1 MIGRTLKYTL
11 IAVAAGIIGYT
22 GWTAYGE
29 VTQTTSANMSESVQ
43 LAQTQAQNMN
53 QALAKV
59 STVGTIRSQSD
70 SQPAS
75 LQSNAAQEVAPKSFK
90 DVDRNRTQ
98 LTGAEQRQPIE
109 PADISEITD
118 LDVLL
123 AEWRPRYDAAK
134 IAYVKFDASI
144 GNAKSR
150 AAEYFAEQQAIT
162 MQIRSPEN
170 QARARQ
176 EDEYEMSLY
185 QQWEEQAD
193 SALRMAAEI
202 GIQLDDMDAN
212 LKKMELR
219 ADFVFDT
226 SAFHEVPEDI
236 SNLNRQLIDFHA
248 ASENIKAVT
257 GSPFEA
263 R

>member
-1 MIGRTLKYTL
+1 MIGRTLKYML

-59 STVGTIRSQSD
+59 SAVGTTRTQSD
-70 SQPAS
+70 SQPAI

-90 DVDRNRTQ
+90 DVDSNRTQ
-98 LTGAEQRQPIE
+98 LTGAAQRQPIE
-109 PADISEITD
+109 PADISEITN

-150 AAEYFAEQQAIT
+150 
-162 MQIRSPEN
+162 
-170 QARARQ
+170 
-176 EDEYEMSLY
+176 
-185 QQWEEQAD
+185 
-193 SALRMAAEI
+193 
-202 GIQLDDMDAN
+202 G
-212 LKKMELR
+212 
-219 ADFVFDT
+219 
-226 SAFHEVPEDI
+226 
-236 SNLNRQLIDFHA
+236 
-248 ASENIKAVT
+248 
-257 GSPFEA
+257 G
-263 R
+263 